1 MHKGTIEEHILL
13 HILIFN
19 TIMNVDLTCVE
30 GYMCENKCLCQSD
43 TIKFC
48 HSCTGKAPYSSVL
61 THGFVL
67 DEKGFKMS
75 KSLGNVV
82 DPRIVIE
89 GGKNQKV
96 GYADVSYKHLFLE
109 SFQTVSFYL

>member
-1 MHKGTIEEHILL
+1 MLGECPASLFSPFIPVPFLICPRNFKYSALL
-13 HILIFN
+13 IQRF
-19 TIMNVDLTCVE
+19 VS
-30 GYMCENKCLCQSD
+30 MCLA
-43 TIKFC
+43 
-48 HSCTGKAPYSSVL
+48 GRAPYKRVV

-82 DPRIVIE
+82 DPRSVIE

-96 GYADVSYKHLFLE
+96 G
-109 SFQTVSFYL
+109 